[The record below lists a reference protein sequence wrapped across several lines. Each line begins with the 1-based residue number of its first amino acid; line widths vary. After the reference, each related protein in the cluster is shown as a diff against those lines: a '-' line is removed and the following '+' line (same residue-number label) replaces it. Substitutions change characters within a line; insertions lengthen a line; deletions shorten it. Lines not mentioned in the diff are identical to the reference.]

1 MILYLD
7 TSALVKKYIAE
18 PGSDVVNQ
26 AIGDA
31 EIVGL
36 SIMERVEVAAAL
48 AKAVRM
54 DAITRDEGLV
64 ALQLFRSEWSSMM
77 HIQASEMV
85 MARADSMAWE
95 YHLRGHDA
103 VHLASAVLWQES
115 LGRPLTM
122 AVFDQKLWTVAQQV
136 GLTPFPADLAAFM
149 GGG

>member
-18 PGSDVVNQ
+18 SGSDVVNQ
-26 AIGDA
+26 AISDA
-31 EIVGL
+31 ELVGL
-36 SIMERVEVAAAL
+36 STMGRAEVAAAF

-54 DAITRDEGLV
+54 SAITREEGLV

-77 HIQASEMV
+77 HIQTSEMV
-85 MARADSMAWE
+85 VARADFMAWE
-95 YHLRGHDA
+95 YHLRGYDA

-122 AVFDQKLWTVAQQV
+122 AVFDQKLWTVAEQI
-136 GLTPFPADLAAFM
+136 GLTPLPADLDAFM
-149 GGG
+149 G